1 MPEGPRPRLDTF
13 RAPLA
18 AALEEGVYLIK
29 PIRGEPG
36 ALVGSRLDDEID
48 CLTAAKRR
56 VDDGGTE
63 IVALSLGH
71 AGAMLVTTF
80 GCRTFRGR
88 GQTISH
94 S

>member
-36 ALVGSRLDDEID
+36 ALVGSHDGVSEVGFRVEI
-48 CLTAAKRR
+48 
-56 VDDGGTE
+56 
-63 IVALSLGH
+63 
-71 AGAMLVTTF
+71 
-80 GCRTFRGR
+80 
-88 GQTISH
+88 
-94 S
+94 